1 VRVPREFFTLL
12 HVVMIHAVSGDSSR
26 PLFESF
32 VQIGLLQSGYVNSK
46 AYRAVSSAQSKRY
59 FARNKNWS
67 GCAPSKSAFLPAQP
81 KPPKTSVPIK
91 KGVHSKPNTSS
102 A

>member
-1 VRVPREFFTLL
+1 
-12 HVVMIHAVSGDSSR
+12 MIHAVSADSSR

-81 KPPKTSVPIK
+81 KPPTTSVPIK
-91 KGVHSKPNTSS
+91 KVFTPNPTHPALKRLFQAYPQS